1 MNTTHPPG
9 DAPAKQLPVSS
20 SSQANP
26 GRTTIN
32 RAACRRK
39 SPASPTRRG
48 SPASLASRDNR
59 GNRGNRRSP
68 ATAQPGPAR
77 RPGDPDRPDVNA
89 LH

>member
-9 DAPAKQLPVSS
+9 DAPASKLPVSS

-26 GRTTIN
+26 QDDN
-32 RAACRRK
+32 QRAACRRK

-59 GNRGNRRSP
+59 GNRGNREIPGNRTSP
-68 ATAQPGPAR
+68 AGRAIRTG
-77 RPGDPDRPDVNA
+77 
-89 LH
+89 LM